1 MAIFEALVGGI
12 EGAGAERCNERLAL
26 CLAHLGERNHL
37 CASLPQRVS
46 QTEDLMRQDSVFGT
60 GARFV

>member
-37 CASLPQRVS
+37 CACVEPQRVS
-46 QTEDLMRQDSVFGT
+46 QTEDFQ
-60 GARFV
+60 